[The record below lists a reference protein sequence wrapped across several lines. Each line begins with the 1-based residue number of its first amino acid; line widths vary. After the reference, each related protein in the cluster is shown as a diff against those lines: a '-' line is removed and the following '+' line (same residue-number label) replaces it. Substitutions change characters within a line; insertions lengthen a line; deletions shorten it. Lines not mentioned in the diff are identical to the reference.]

1 MNTHSAHSSYL
12 TAQPETRSRGLSLVE
27 LMVALAISMVVLFVV
42 SNVFVAT
49 KMNTRLQTGVS
60 RANENAQMSS
70 ELLAREIRHT
80 AHIGCPQLGDPASG
94 AHRAVR
100 DSLEAGNSSSTFSIS
115 QDNAIRV
122 LGTSDADAPPSMV
135 AGSATLDVVHG
146 ANDGVHLSARM
157 LGRGAVMYLTGNP
170 GFNTASLSGTNS
182 YPAAIIST
190 CAESTEVF
198 EVAQVLEGPWRIV
211 PKNNLRVPYTS
222 DSRVMPAARTQFFL
236 APYTRPDD
244 ERSTLAVYRRTMRR
258 DGVNWNAAEP
268 IAHDVRNMNVVLHL
282 DSDGDYEADTQLP
295 FGSPYD
301 SKQIVGL
308 SLNLVFETPKNIKG
322 TNGNVVER
330 PYTSA
335 INIRARVS

>member
-1 MNTHSAHSSYL
+1 MT
-12 TAQPETRSRGLSLVE
+12 TRSARSKHSISSHAKGNQGLSLVE
-27 LMVALAISMVVLFVV
+27 LMVALAISMVVLFAV

-60 RANENAQMSS
+60 RANENAQISS

-122 LGTSDADAPPSMV
+122 LSASDPDAPASMIV
-135 AGSATLDVVHG
+135 GSAALDVVHG

-157 LGRGAVMYLTGNP
+157 VDRGAVMYLTGNP
-170 GFNTASLSGTNS
+170 GVDTASLSGTNS

-198 EVAQVLEGPWRIV
+198 EVARVLEAPWRIV

-236 APYTRPDD
+236 APFTRPDD

-258 DGVNWNAAEP
+258 DGVNWNAAEA
-268 IAHDVRNMNVVLHL
+268 IAHDVQSMSVVLHL
-282 DSDGDYEADTQLP
+282 DSDSDYQADAQLA

-301 SKQIVGL
+301 PKQVVGL

-322 TNGNVVER
+322 THGKVLER